1 MLARKARYT
10 IGSRELMNMFLK
22 GLHTFPHIV
31 ERIINKSLQDYYDL
45 KNKTILVVKNQQLL
59 QAIKNSTT
67 TTPFQQNFQRPRYV
81 PCPPQYNS
89 SNAPK
94 NFNNT
99 PVPMDLSRGRAP
111 PNRWPRT
118 DSQRSRGNVAQLG
131 EEPSNGNAAQVEP
144 KATPLVRKC
153 YNCNKA
159 GHFAREC
166 RAPKRARMRQAQV
179 QDYMDQDEDL
189 SQVQEEIHPSN
200 LLNNAFRAFDTLP
213 LTQKDQ
219 MIAQYEGKR
228 EDFVGA

>member
-1 MLARKARYT
+1 
-10 IGSRELMNMFLK
+10 MNMFLK

-31 ERIINKSLQDYYDL
+31 ERIIDKSPTDYYDL
-45 KNKTILVVKNQQLL
+45 KSKTILVVKNQQLL
-59 QAIKNSTT
+59 HAIKNSST
-67 TTPFQQNFQRPRYV
+67 TTPFQQNFQRPQYV
-81 PCPPQYNS
+81 PRPTQYNS
-89 SNAPK
+89 SNTPK
-94 NFNNT
+94 NLNNT

-131 EEPSNGNAAQVEP
+131 EEEWSRGNTAQLGQSMQG
-144 KATPLVRKC
+144 ATPPVQKC
-153 YNCNKA
+153 YNCNKP

-166 RAPKRARMRQAQV
+166 RGPKRAQVRQAQV

-189 SQVQEEIHPSN
+189 SQVQEEIYPAN
-200 LLNNAFRAFDTLP
+200 LLNNAFKAFDTLP
-213 LTQKDQ
+213 LAQKDE